1 MRRRGV
7 GMVGIAAAAVVVTAA
22 VATAAPG
29 TARAEAPAAEV
40 IATQPLA
47 LVARGVA
54 VSYERRIAPRVSAV
68 GLGGLRAA
76 ALEDYGSWTVTAGG
90 ELRVWV
96 REATPMR
103 GPFVAFHA
111 SAAHTRVSDDVMGD
125 LGGSTALS
133 QRLDVGWRFTIRGRV
148 AIAPTVGLGVRE
160 DLDSTGRL
168 ATTARGQVA
177 IGLEVGWMR

>member
-1 MRRRGV
+1 V
-7 GMVGIAAAAVVVTAA
+7 TAVVLVAA
-22 VATAAPG
+22 GMAAPA
-29 TARAEAPAAEV
+29 TARAERPAAEV
-40 IATQPLA
+40 IASQPLA

-90 ELRVWV
+90 ELRVWL
-96 REATPMR
+96 RATTPMR
-103 GPFVAFHA
+103 GPFLGLHA
-111 SAAHTRVSDDVMGD
+111 SAAHTRLSDDVMGD

-148 AIAPTVGLGVRE
+148 AIAPAVGLGVRE
-160 DLDSTGRL
+160 DVDSTGRL
-168 ATTARGQVA
+168 ATTARGQLA